1 MNWDIRHIQTCVLNF
16 LLLQP
21 LSGLQANGPGLHY
34 KVMWR
39 QKYLD
44 SEWTSVTVANNS
56 RFIVS
61 GTPTFVPFE
70 LKVQAVNDYGA
81 GPEPAVALGFSGEDR
96 ECERI
101 EIGGGGGKQ
110 ITSSPAALSAWTV
123 PVAIPDNVQAIVL
136 NSTVAEIHWDPVPSK
151 LLRGHLKGFKVQKT
165 SVILF

>member
-1 MNWDIRHIQTCVLNF
+1 MRHIQTCVLNV
-16 LLLQP
+16 LLSQP

-61 GTPTFVPFE
+61 GTPTFVPYE

-96 ECERI
+96 KCERT
-101 EIGGGGGKQ
+101 EINSSVRGAGGGGGRGGE
-110 ITSSPAALSAWTV
+110 A
-123 PVAIPDNVQAIVL
+123 DNAFNRCSLCL
-136 NSTVAEIHWDPVPSK
+136 NSTGGCSRQRSGHGAE
-151 LLRGHLKGFKVQKT
+151 
-165 SVILF
+165 

>member
-1 MNWDIRHIQTCVLNF
+1 M
-16 LLLQP
+16 
-21 LSGLQANGPGLHY
+21 
-34 KVMWR
+34 
-39 QKYLD
+39 D

-61 GTPTFVPFE
+61 GTPTFVPYE

-96 ECERI
+96 KFERT
-101 EIGGGGGKQ
+101 EINLSGKQ
-110 ITSSPAALSAWTV
+110 IASSPAALSACTV
-123 PVAIPDNVQAIVL
+123 PVAAPDNVQAMVL

-165 SVILF
+165 T